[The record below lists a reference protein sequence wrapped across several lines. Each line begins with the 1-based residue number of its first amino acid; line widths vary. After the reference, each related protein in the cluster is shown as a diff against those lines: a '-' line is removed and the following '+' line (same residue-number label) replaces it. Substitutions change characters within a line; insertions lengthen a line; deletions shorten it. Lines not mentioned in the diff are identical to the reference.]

1 MADVRIDLDAD
12 VGEDLRA
19 ADAAIIPMITSA
31 DIACGGHAGDERTM
45 RVTVALA
52 MAHDVGIEA
61 HPGTRCQRWCP
72 KWAGHRSV
80 SCGLTTPRGSSRS
93 GPTLHGHARSR
104 GRSGWLL

>member
-45 RVTVALA
+45 RATVARSPWVAALA
-52 MAHDVGIEA
+52 
-61 HPGTRCQRWCP
+61 
-72 KWAGHRSV
+72 
-80 SCGLTTPRGSSRS
+80 GSL
-93 GPTLHGHARSR
+93 G
-104 GRSGWLL
+104 